1 MAQRV
6 RRSASP
12 PPATPSVTPSA
23 VPSAS
28 SADTPARAGSHRAG
42 FAELL
47 REPNLRRLWVS
58 QLCSSAGESLAQ
70 IAMPL
75 FVFSLTGSARMV
87 GFMALVLILP
97 RVILS
102 PITGLLAD
110 RLDRRNLM
118 MSADATRLVLVTLV
132 PFSTAIWQLAV
143 LAILIAVGNA
153 VGRPAELAAVPSV
166 AGKERLVAALSLVQV
181 SNGVIRIAI
190 PAAGAGIVAA
200 LGPGPVFWVQ
210 ALCFVGSLLALR
222 KLVIPR
228 LSTVDEDRPFGTEG
242 VLQAAKAEMWAGIRA
257 IRQVPIVRGVTA
269 SESLFQ
275 IAAASMTVAGVI
287 YTQETL
293 HLGDRADSAFALMTT
308 FLAMGAVTGALLAHR
323 VESRIGRPLMLA
335 IGYLGPFFLMTAAFS
350 PGMPAIYAAWFCF
363 GILDAMAVISFQA
376 YLAEAVPEDER
387 GRVYAAWGAIVSLA
401 AALAFYGMG
410 LLVPVVGAPAAF
422 AMAGL
427 TVGIGGPLSLWLTGA
442 IRSVRGQQANSDGAT
457 ASHGTT

>member
-1 MAQRV
+1 MVQRA
-6 RRSASP
+6 RNA
-12 PPATPSVTPSA
+12 
-23 VPSAS
+23 AS
-28 SADTPARAGSHRAG
+28 SKPSSPSLSPTPPTNDAIASSSATSTGRRAG

-47 REPNLRRLWVS
+47 QEPNLRRLWVS
-58 QLCSSAGESLAQ
+58 QLCSSAGESLSQ

-97 RVILS
+97 RVLLS

-118 MSADATRLVLVTLV
+118 MTADAARLILVLLV
-132 PFSTAIWQLAV
+132 PFSTAIWQLSILAV
-143 LAILIAVGNA
+143 LLAVGNA

-210 ALCFVGSLLALR
+210 ALCFIGSLLALR

-228 LSTVDEDRPFGTEG
+228 LSAVDVDRPFGTEG
-242 VLQAAKAEMWAGIRA
+242 VVQAAKAEMWAGIRA
-257 IRQVPIVRGVTA
+257 VRQVPIVRGVTT

-275 IAAASMTVAGVI
+275 IAAAAMTVAGVI

-308 FLAMGAVTGALLAHR
+308 FMATGAVTGALLAHR
-323 VESRIGRPLMLA
+323 VEARIGRPLMLA
-335 IGYLGPFFLMTAAFS
+335 LGYLGPFFLVSAAFS
-350 PGMPAIYAAWFCF
+350 PAMPVIYAAWFCF

-376 YLAEAVPEDER
+376 YLAEAVPEEER

-442 IRSVRGQQANSDGAT
+442 IRSVRQASAVPVSS
-457 ASHGTT
+457 SH

>member
-1 MAQRV
+1 MPQRV
-6 RRSASP
+6 RRAVAP
-12 PPATPSVTPSA
+12 PLATPSVTSPDLSPPLHA
-23 VPSAS
+23 ETSMRS
-28 SADTPARAGSHRAG
+28 GSHRAG

-47 REPNLRRLWVS
+47 QEPNLRRLWVS

-97 RVILS
+97 RVVLS

-118 MSADATRLVLVTLV
+118 MSADAMRLVLVLLV
-132 PFSTAIWQLAV
+132 PFSTAIWQLAI
-143 LAILIAVGNA
+143 LAVLIAVGNA

-210 ALCFVGSLLALR
+210 AMCFVGSLLALR

-228 LSTVDEDRPFGTEG
+228 LSAVDADDHRPFGTEG
-242 VLQAAKAEMWAGIRA
+242 VLQAAKAEMWAGIHAVR
-257 IRQVPIVRGVTA
+257 RVPIVRGVTT

-275 IAAASMTVAGVI
+275 IAAAAMTVAGVV

-308 FLAMGAVTGALLAHR
+308 FMAAGAVTGALLAHR
-323 VESRIGRPLMLA
+323 VEARIGRPIMLA
-335 IGYLGPFFLMTAAFS
+335 LGYLGPFFLISAAFS
-350 PGMPAIYAAWFCF
+350 PAMPVIYAAWFCF

-376 YLAEAVPEDER
+376 YLAEAVPEQER

-401 AALAFYGMG
+401 AAVAFYGMG

-442 IRSVRGQQANSDGAT
+442 IRSVRAGSVGLANGL
-457 ASHGTT
+457 

>member
-1 MAQRV
+1 
-6 RRSASP
+6 
-12 PPATPSVTPSA
+12 
-23 VPSAS
+23 
-28 SADTPARAGSHRAG
+28 
-42 FAELL
+42 
-47 REPNLRRLWVS
+47 
-58 QLCSSAGESLAQ
+58 
-70 IAMPL
+70 MPL

-87 GFMALVLILP
+87 GFMALLLILP

-442 IRSVRGQQANSDGAT
+442 IRSVREGASIDSVLE
-457 ASHGTT
+457 AS

>member
-1 MAQRV
+1 
-6 RRSASP
+6 
-12 PPATPSVTPSA
+12 
-23 VPSAS
+23 
-28 SADTPARAGSHRAG
+28 
-42 FAELL
+42 
-47 REPNLRRLWVS
+47 VS

-275 IAAASMTVAGVI
+275 IAAASMTVAGVV

-293 HLGDRADSAFALMTT
+293 RLGDRADSAFALMTT

-442 IRSVRGQQANSDGAT
+442 IRSVREGASIDSVLE
-457 ASHGTT
+457 AS

>member
-6 RRSASP
+6 RRAASP
-12 PPATPSVTPSA
+12 PPATPSVTSPDLSPSRNA
-23 VPSAS
+23 ETSMRS
-28 SADTPARAGSHRAG
+28 GSHRAG

-97 RVILS
+97 RVVLS

-118 MSADATRLVLVTLV
+118 MSADAMRLVLVLLV
-132 PFSTAIWQLAV
+132 PFSTAIWQLAI
-143 LAILIAVGNA
+143 LAVLIAVGNA

-210 ALCFVGSLLALR
+210 AVCFVGSLLALR

-228 LSTVDEDRPFGTEG
+228 LSAVDADDHRPFGTEG
-242 VLQAAKAEMWAGIRA
+242 VLQAAKAEMWAGIHAVR
-257 IRQVPIVRGVTA
+257 RVPIVRGVTT

-275 IAAASMTVAGVI
+275 IAAAAMTVAGVV

-308 FLAMGAVTGALLAHR
+308 FMAAGAVTGALMAHR
-323 VESRIGRPLMLA
+323 VEARIGRPIMLA
-335 IGYLGPFFLMTAAFS
+335 LGYLGPFFLISAAFS
-350 PGMPAIYAAWFCF
+350 PAMPVIYAAWFCF

-376 YLAEAVPEDER
+376 YLAEAVP
-387 GRVYAAWGAIVSLA
+387 
-401 AALAFYGMG
+401 
-410 LLVPVVGAPAAF
+410 
-422 AMAGL
+422 
-427 TVGIGGPLSLWLTGA
+427 
-442 IRSVRGQQANSDGAT
+442 
-457 ASHGTT
+457 